1 MLSPIAAMMN
11 RMTKTK
17 KTTSPFNEVVNKD
30 NRWNV
35 DKRLKGRVQKKQL
48 KTGKKTWIA
57 RNTWEYILRMIMDV
71 TTRS

>member
-17 KTTSPFNEVVNKD
+17 KTTIPFNEVVNKD

-35 DKRLKGRVQKKQL
+35 DKRLKGTCAKEAVKNR
-48 KTGKKTWIA
+48 
-57 RNTWEYILRMIMDV
+57 
-71 TTRS
+71 